1 MTIQR
6 PDAGTTLRHPV
17 RRPMH
22 GPVVVGYDESP
33 EAEAALRWAAG
44 WASTRGASLVVVYA
58 VSPPLSLTWSSS
70 SSSSSSPTPAP
81 ELLRRAAQ
89 RIARRGAA
97 QARRGHPDLEV
108 RELGAVGSPAA
119 ELVAMSQ
126 SAELVV
132 VGRRSSEA
140 RADTSLGSVSFA
152 LGTHA
157 RCPVIVVRGPDVGE
171 VGPGRAVVV
180 GVDSSRPSTRALQ
193 FAADAASAAG
203 APLVVVSAWSGPRQ
217 EPWMA
222 DLWPDTGTAAARLSD
237 GASGGAAASVREA
250 VALVDEW
257 HPEVRVLTRAPQGLA
272 QEVLLDEARDA
283 GLLVVGSRGQ
293 GGFAGLELGSV
304 SRSLLRQAQLPVAVV
319 RDGGI

>member
-6 PDAGTTLRHPV
+6 PDEGTTLRHPV

-33 EAEAALRWAAG
+33 EAETALRWAAD
-44 WASTRGASLVVVYA
+44 WASTRGAALVVVYA

-70 SSSSSSPTPAP
+70 STPAP
-81 ELLRRAAQ
+81 ELLRRAAE

-97 QARRGHPDLEV
+97 RARRAHPHLEV

-132 VGRRSSEA
+132 VGRRSTEA

-152 LGTHA
+152 LGMHA
-157 RCPVIVVRGPDVGE
+157 RCPVTVVQGSDAAE
-171 VGPGRAVVV
+171 IGPGRPVVV

-193 FAADAASAAG
+193 FAAEAASAAG
-203 APLVVVSAWSGPRQ
+203 ARLVVVSAWSGPRQ

-222 DLWPDTGTAAARLSD
+222 DLWPDSGTAAARLSD
-237 GASGGAAASVREA
+237 GASGRAAASVREA
-250 VALVDEW
+250 VALVEEW
-257 HPEVRVLTRAPQGLA
+257 HPEVEVVTRAPQGLA

-304 SRSLLRQAQLPVAVV
+304 SRSLLRQADLPVAVV

>member
-6 PDAGTTLRHPV
+6 PDEGTTLRHPV

-33 EAEAALRWAAG
+33 EADAALSWAAD
-44 WASTRGASLVVVYA
+44 WASTREAPLVVVYA
-58 VSPPLSLTWSSS
+58 VSPPVALTWSSS
-70 SSSSSSPTPAP
+70 SRTPAP

-97 QARRGHPDLEV
+97 KARRDHAHLEV

-126 SAELVV
+126 SADLVV
-132 VGRRSSEA
+132 VGRRSEEA

-152 LGTHA
+152 LGMHA
-157 RCPVIVVRGPDVGE
+157 RCPVTVVQGAERGE
-171 VGPGRAVVV
+171 IGPARPVVV
-180 GVDSSRPSTRALQ
+180 GVDSSRPSMRALQ
-193 FAADAASAAG
+193 FAAEAASAAA

-222 DLWPDTGTAAARLSD
+222 DLWPDSSTAAERLSD
-237 GASGGAAASVREA
+237 GASGRAAASVREA
-250 VALVDEW
+250 VALVEEW
-257 HPEVRVLTRAPQGLA
+257 HPEVRVVTRAPQGLA
-272 QEVLLDEARDA
+272 QEVLLDEAADA

-304 SRSLLRQAQLPVAVV
+304 SRSLLRNADLPVAVV
-319 RDGGI
+319 REGGI

>member
-6 PDAGTTLRHPV
+6 PDEGTTLRRPL

-33 EAEAALRWAAG
+33 EGEAALRWAAD
-44 WASTRGASLVVVYA
+44 WASTRDTPLVVVYA
-58 VSPPLSLTWSSS
+58 VSPPPALTFSSS
-70 SSSSSSPTPAP
+70 GAPAP
-81 ELLRRAAQ
+81 ELLRRAAE

-97 QARRGHPDLEV
+97 RARWGHPHLEV

-132 VGRRSSEA
+132 VGRRSAEA
-140 RADTSLGSVSFA
+140 SASSSLGSVSFA
-152 LGTHA
+152 LGMHA
-157 RCPVIVVRGPDVGE
+157 RCPVTVVQGPE
-171 VGPGRAVVV
+171 VGKIGPGCPVVV

-193 FAADAASAAG
+193 FAAEAASAA
-203 APLVVVSAWSGPRQ
+203 AARLVVVSAWSGPRQ

-222 DLWPDTGTAAARLSD
+222 DLWPDSGTAAARLSD
-237 GASGGAAASVREA
+237 DASGGAGTIVREA
-250 VALVDEW
+250 AALVDEW
-257 HPEVRVLTRAPQGLA
+257 HPEVEVVTRALQGLA
-272 QEVLLDEARDA
+272 QEVLLAEARDA

-304 SRSLLRQAQLPVAVV
+304 SRALLRGADLPVAVV
-319 RDGGI
+319 REGGI